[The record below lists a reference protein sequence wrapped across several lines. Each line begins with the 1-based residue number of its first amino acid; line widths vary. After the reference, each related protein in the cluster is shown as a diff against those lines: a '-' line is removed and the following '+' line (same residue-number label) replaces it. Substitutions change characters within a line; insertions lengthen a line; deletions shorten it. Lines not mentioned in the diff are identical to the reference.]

1 MTAQEDVRTFIADS
15 AWFSGIPSDALGQL
29 AAVATTRHFEAG
41 SHVWIPGDST
51 TSVYGVV
58 SGRIRVY
65 QATEMGQE
73 FALIDW
79 EAGAWFGEQ
88 TLAVDEPNMLGVAVL
103 AASDILVIPR
113 QAVIALGDAWP
124 QLYRNLFQAG
134 WNNTR
139 GLYEILSAVLF
150 YPLRARVAGRVLQL
164 MEEHGQPVEDGM
176 LVDIKVSQNDFARLS
191 MGSRQRVNTIFREW
205 TKQGY
210 IDTRNDC
217 LLIKDARGL
226 AREVVPFE

>member
-1 MTAQEDVRTFIADS
+1 
-15 AWFSGIPSDALGQL
+15 
-29 AAVATTRHFEAG
+29 
-41 SHVWIPGDST
+41 
-51 TSVYGVV
+51 
-58 SGRIRVY
+58 
-65 QATEMGQE
+65 MGQE

-79 EAGAWFGEQ
+79 EDGAWFGEQ
-88 TLAVDEPNMLGVAVL
+88 TLAVDEPNMLGVEAL

-113 QAVIALGDAWP
+113 QAVIAIGDAWP
-124 QLYRNLFQAG
+124 QLYRNLFRAG
-134 WNNTR
+134 WSNTR

-164 MEEHGQPVEDGM
+164 MEEHGQRVEDGV

-210 IDTRNDC
+210 IDTCDDC
-217 LLIKDARGL
+217 LLIKNARGL

>member
-1 MTAQEDVRTFIADS
+1 MTTAPDCRTFIAS
-15 AWFSGIPSDALGQL
+15 SPWFDGIPAHALDTL
-29 AAVATTRHFEAG
+29 AAAAKTRRFDAG
-41 SHVWIPGDST
+41 SHVWVPGDRT
-51 TSVYGVV
+51 GAVYGVV

-65 QATEMGQE
+65 QSTETGQE

-79 EAGAWFGEQ
+79 EEGAWFGEQ
-88 TLAVDEPNMLGVAVL
+88 CLAMDEPNMLGVMVL
-103 AASDILVIPR
+103 APSEIVVIPR
-113 QAVIALGDAWP
+113 PVIVELGERWP
-124 QLYRNLFQAG
+124 RLYQNLFRDG
-134 WNNTR
+134 WNNTL

-164 MEEHGQPVEDGM
+164 MEDHGQRVEDGV
-176 LVDIKVSQNDFARLS
+176 LLDIRVSQNDFAQLS

-205 TKQGY
+205 TKQGF